1 MKHPLIALMLAML
14 FSIPAHAD
22 YSFELIIPPDAGNA
36 NLFGINNAGKVVGGA
51 FDDEFQQF
59 LYGFEYDMKRGV
71 YTTLGDDFDVVE
83 INNPGMMVGSSF
95 PGGECTIR
103 EKDGNFT
110 TFFPPSYT
118 PDSFCTGRGVNSN
131 GKISGF
137 VVDEF
142 DVWTGFIYDSK
153 HGTYEEFLASPQT
166 IAHGINAQGQNV
178 GSVFLFPDEAY
189 PGSPQGRYAYLRE
202 ANGSVKYF
210 AIDQSEPGQS
220 RARGISE
227 NGLISGFYVNPDT
240 FEFTSFV
247 TTLTDSDEFESI
259 VLTDE
264 EVVHLRPCDPD
275 LPPPPEGY
283 VILTDVFVSQVR
295 NDGVVVGQCTDYH
308 FDSTTFDFIPFT
320 TYGLIATPIK

>member
-51 FDDEFQQF
+51 FDDEFQF
-59 LYGFEYDMKRGV
+59 LYGFEYDTKHGV
-71 YTTLGDDFDVVE
+71 YTTLGAGFDVIE
-83 INNPGMMVGSSF
+83 INNPGMMVGTSF

-103 EKDGNFT
+103 YKDGNFA
-110 TFFPPSYT
+110 TFFPPSST
-118 PDSFCTGRGVNSN
+118 PDSFCTGRGVNPK
-131 GKISGF
+131 GKINGF
-137 VVDEF
+137 VIDEF

-153 HGTYEEFLASPQT
+153 HGTFEEFLPSPQT

-178 GSVFLFPDEAY
+178 GSVFLFPDEAF
-189 PGSPQGRYAYLRE
+189 PGSPPGLYAYLRE
-202 ANGSVKYF
+202 VDGSVKYF

-227 NGLISGFYVNPDT
+227 NGLISGFYSNPDT
-240 FEFTSFV
+240 FEFTSYV
-247 TTLTDSDEFESI
+247 ITLPDSDGFESI
-259 VLTDE
+259 VLTDD

-283 VILTDVFVSQVR
+283 VILTDVFASQVR
-295 NDGVVVGQCTDYH
+295 NDGVVAGQCTDYH
-308 FDSTTFDFIPFT
+308 FNPTTFDFIPFT